1 MRIRLALLGAAL
13 ASGGVSVASAAET
26 LPKADPAKAQQTV
39 SQVCAACHGPT
50 GQSPLPENPHLA
62 GQIAEYTT
70 KQLMNFKAAEGKQAE
85 RVNPIM
91 AGMVANLTPED
102 MRNLGAYFA
111 AQTPN
116 KGFARNTATVELGQ
130 QIYRGGIAS
139 QGIPACSG
147 CHGATGA
154 GMPAQYPRL
163 AGQHP
168 EYIEAQM
175 KAWRS
180 GARANDPGKMMRTIA
195 EKMSD
200 PQIKAVADYIA
211 GLR

>member
-1 MRIRLALLGAAL
+1 MSIRLALLSTAL
-13 ASGGVSVASAAET
+13 ASGVAMAAESM
-26 LPKADPAKAQQTV
+26 PKADPAKAKQTATE
-39 SQVCAACHGPT
+39 VCAGCHGPT
-50 GQSPLPENPHLA
+50 GQSPTPVNPHLA
-62 GQIAEYTT
+62 AQVAEYTT
-70 KQLMNFKAAEGKQAE
+70 KQLMNFKAADGSQAV

-91 AGMVANLTPED
+91 AGMVANLTPDD

-111 AQTPN
+111 AQAPVA
-116 KGFARNTATVELGQ
+116 GFARDTTIVELGR

-139 QGIPACSG
+139 QGIPACGG

-163 AGQHP
+163 AGQHA
-168 EYIEAQM
+168 EYIEAQL

-180 GARANDPGKMMRTIA
+180 GERANDPGRMMRVIA
-195 EKMSD
+195 AKMSD
-200 PQIKAVADYIA
+200 AQIKAVADYVA

>member
-1 MRIRLALLGAAL
+1 MSIRLALLFAAL
-13 ASGGVSVASAAET
+13 ASGVALGAET
-26 LPKADPAKAQQTV
+26 MRKGDPAKAQQTAT
-39 SQVCAACHGPT
+39 QVCAACHGPT
-50 GQSPLPENPHLA
+50 GQSPIPANPHLA
-62 GQIAEYTT
+62 GQIADYTV
-70 KQLMNFKAAEGKQAE
+70 KQLMNFKAVDGKQAQ

-102 MRNLGAYFA
+102 MRNLAAYYA
-111 AQTPN
+111 SQKPN
-116 KGFARNTATVELGQ
+116 AGFAQDTDTLELGQ
-130 QIYRGGIAS
+130 QIYRGGIVS

-154 GMPAQYPRL
+154 GMPTEFPRL

-175 KAWRS
+175 KAWRD
-180 GARANDPGKMMRTIA
+180 GTRANDPGKMMQTIA
-195 EKMSD
+195 AKMSD
-200 PQIKAVADYIA
+200 TQIKAVADYIA

>member
-1 MRIRLALLGAAL
+1 MSIRLVLLGAAL
-13 ASGGVSVASAAET
+13 ASGVALGAET
-26 LPKADPAKAQQTV
+26 VPKADPAKAQQTAT
-39 SQVCAACHGPT
+39 QVCAACHGPT
-50 GQSPLPENPHLA
+50 GQSPIPVNPHLA
-62 GQIAEYTT
+62 GQIAEYTV
-70 KQLMNFKAAEGKQAE
+70 KQLMNFKAVDGKQAK
-85 RVNPIM
+85 RANPIM
-91 AGMVANLTPED
+91 AGMVANLTPQD
-102 MRNLGAYFA
+102 MRNLAAYYA
-111 AQTPN
+111 SQKPN
-116 KGFARNTATVELGQ
+116 DGFAHNTDTLELGQ

-180 GARANDPGKMMRTIA
+180 GARANDPGKMMQSIA
-195 EKMSD
+195 AKMSD
-200 PQIKAVADYIA
+200 AQIRAVADYIA

>member
-1 MRIRLALLGAAL
+1 MSIRLALLGAAL
-13 ASGGVSVASAAET
+13 ASGVALGAET
-26 LPKADPAKAQQTV
+26 MPKADPAKAQQTAT
-39 SQVCAACHGPT
+39 QVCAACHGPT
-50 GQSPLPENPHLA
+50 GQSPIPANPNLA
-62 GQIAEYTT
+62 GQIAEYTV
-70 KQLMNFKAAEGKQAE
+70 KQLMNFKAVDGKQAQ
-85 RVNPIM
+85 RANPIM

-102 MRNLGAYFA
+102 MRNLAAYYA
-111 AQTPN
+111 SQKPN
-116 KGFARNTATVELGQ
+116 AGFAHNTDTLELGQ
-130 QIYRGGIAS
+130 KIYRGGIPS

-175 KAWRS
+175 QAWRS
-180 GARANDPGKMMRTIA
+180 GARANDPGRMMQSIA
-195 EKMSD
+195 AKMSD
-200 PQIKAVADYIA
+200 AQIKAVADYIA

>member
-1 MRIRLALLGAAL
+1 MKIRLALLSAAL
-13 ASGGVSVASAAET
+13 ASGVAGVAISAESM
-26 LPKADPAKAQQTV
+26 PKADPAKAQQTV
-39 SQVCAACHGPT
+39 SQVCAACHGPN

-62 GQIAEYTT
+62 GQIPEYIT
-70 KQLMNFKAAEGKQAE
+70 KQLMNFKAVDGKPAE

-91 AGMVANLTPED
+91 AGMVASLTPED

-111 AQTPN
+111 AQPPHE
-116 KGFARNTATVELGQ
+116 GFARNTATIELGQ
-130 QIYRGGIAS
+130 RIYRGGIVS

-154 GMPAQYPRL
+154 GVPAQYPRL

-180 GARANDPGKMMRTIA
+180 GARANDPAKMMRTIA
-195 EKMSD
+195 AKMSD
-200 PQIKAVADYIA
+200 EQIKAVADYIA

>member
-1 MRIRLALLGAAL
+1 MTIRLALLSAAL
-13 ASGGVSVASAAET
+13 ASGVALAAEPA
-26 LPKADPAKAQQTV
+26 PKADPAKAQQTA
-39 SQVCAACHGPT
+39 SQVCAACHGAA
-50 GQSPLPENPHLA
+50 GQSAIPVNPNLA
-62 GQIAEYTT
+62 GQIPEYTA
-70 KQLMNFKAAEGKQAE
+70 KQLMNFKAADGKPAV
-85 RVNPIM
+85 RANPIM

-102 MRNLGAYFA
+102 MRNLAAYFA
-111 AQTPN
+111 AQTPSA
-116 KGFARNTATVELGQ
+116 GAAHDTATVELGQ

-139 QGIPACSG
+139 QGIPACGS

-180 GARANDPGKMMRTIA
+180 GERANDAAKMMRTIA
-195 EKMSD
+195 SKMSD
-200 PQIKAVADYIA
+200 TQIKAVADYIA

>member
-1 MRIRLALLGAAL
+1 MKIRLALLSAAL
-13 ASGGVSVASAAET
+13 ASGVALAAEPT
-26 LPKADPAKAQQTV
+26 PKADPAKAQQTAA
-39 SQVCAACHGPT
+39 QVCAACHGAD
-50 GQSPLPENPHLA
+50 GQSASPANPNLA
-62 GQIAEYTT
+62 GQIPEYTA
-70 KQLMNFKAAEGKQAE
+70 KQLMNFKAANGKPAVRE
-85 RVNPIM
+85 NPIM

-102 MRNLGAYFA
+102 MRNLAAYYA
-111 AQTPN
+111 AQTP
-116 KGFARNTATVELGQ
+116 GTGAAHNTATVELGQ
-130 QIYRGGIAS
+130 QIYRGGVAS
-139 QGIPACSG
+139 QGISACGS

-180 GARANDPGKMMRTIA
+180 GERANDAGKMMRTIA
-195 EKMSD
+195 AKMSD
-200 PQIKAVADYIA
+200 AQIKAVADYIA